1 MKMQFWTVVSA
12 GALSGL
18 LACSGASAQALAD
31 IMQDALDGSQTLAAD
46 RATLDAQ
53 REATAQARSSAL
65 PSVSIGGFVGANEAT
80 YNPGTEGNQFLD
92 SLGVADFAMTGLDP
106 ATTSNGVSLTA
117 SQTLFAGGRVRNS
130 IRAARASVRAAEA
143 SFGAGLEDTVFEI
156 ISAYYDVIRR
166 EEQSVALSQSLTTLR
181 EQEQAAKVSFDL
193 GRATKTDVVLI
204 EAQRADVEARQA
216 SIRAQVASARLNF
229 EALTGIA
236 VEDYLLPAAPPV
248 YPDNVDQLIET
259 TWSANQNLKAAT
271 AAVEA
276 GEAQVRAARGQRLP
290 AVELAGT
297 LSYSEGNLIQNDSIE
312 NASIQLRLTT
322 PLFSGG
328 RISSEVRQAKSELR
342 SSRFSQADLNRR
354 LEAAVRAAYGEAL
367 AATMARL
374 SSNEQ
379 LKASATAYEGVNIE
393 YDLGKRTTIDVLNAE
408 DDLLAARFAT
418 IDARVVEDL
427 SIYNL
432 LRLSGTLANSFQTN
446 ASPES
451 GQ

>member
-1 MKMQFWTVVSA
+1 MKKFQVTVSA
-12 GALSGL
+12 GALLSMSI
-18 LACSGASAQALAD
+18 CSGAPAQPLAD
-31 IMQDALDGSQTLAAD
+31 IMQDALNGSQTLAAD

-65 PSVSIGGFVGANEAT
+65 PSVSIGGFAGANEAT
-80 YNPGTEGNQFLD
+80 YNPGTDGNQFLD
-92 SLGVADFAMTGLDP
+92 SLGVADFAMTGLEP

-117 SQTLFAGGRVRNS
+117 TQTLFAGGRVRNS
-130 IRAARASVRAAEA
+130 IKAARASVRAAEA

-156 ISAYYDVIRR
+156 VSAYYDVIRR
-166 EEQSVALSQSLTTLR
+166 EEQSVAVAQSLETLR
-181 EQEQAAKVSFDL
+181 AQEQAAKASFDL

-216 SIRAQVASARLNF
+216 SLRAQVASARLKF
-229 EALTGIA
+229 EALTGIS
-236 VEDYLLPAAPPV
+236 VDNYILPNEPPA
-248 YPDNVDQLIET
+248 YPDNVEQLIEI
-259 TWSANQNLKAAT
+259 TWAANQNLKAAT

-312 NASIQLRLTT
+312 NASVQVRLTM
-322 PLFSGG
+322 PLFTGG
-328 RISSEVRQAKSELR
+328 RISSDVRQANAELR

-354 LEAAVRAAYGEAL
+354 LEAAVRAAYGEVL
-367 AATMARL
+367 AATLARF

-379 LKASATAYEGVNIE
+379 LKASAVAFEGVNIE

-408 DDLLAARFAT
+408 DDLLAARFAVV
-418 IDARVVEDL
+418 DARDVEDL
-427 SIYNL
+427 SNFNL
-432 LRLSGTLANSFQTN
+432 LL
-446 ASPES
+446 
-451 GQ
+451 